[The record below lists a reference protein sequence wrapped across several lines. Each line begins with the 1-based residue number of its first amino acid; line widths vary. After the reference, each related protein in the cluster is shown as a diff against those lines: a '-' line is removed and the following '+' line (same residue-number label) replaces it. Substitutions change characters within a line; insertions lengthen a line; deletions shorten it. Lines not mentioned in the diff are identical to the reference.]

1 MITDARAQVDL
12 FAARHLEALIKI
24 GHSEN
29 ASNQSNLVTRAV
41 TAAPHSP
48 QYDSLQ
54 LRDRLA
60 VIQTLAVR
68 ARGLT
73 VKTDMA
79 QYASTRKKDSLSLQ
93 SANAA
98 AEEDIH
104 RRNVW

>member
-12 FAARHLEALIKI
+12 IAAFHLKALLKM
-24 GHSEN
+24 GQSEN
-29 ASNQSNLVTRAV
+29 AGNQSNLATRAV

-48 QYDSLQ
+48 EYDSQQ
-54 LRDRLA
+54 LRHRLA

-79 QYASTRKKDSLSLQ
+79 KYASTRKNDTLSLQ

-98 AEEDIH
+98 AEEDFH